1 MKDKFSTL
9 RMQRLQKR
17 ESEFDNLS
25 RFIEDD
31 TFNVFI
37 KRFPYGES
45 ITRKIVSQQID
56 ELDIEQRVKEF
67 FETPCP
73 NVVEY
78 FREKFSTI
86 EQTNRDDFLLTAF
99 FENTETEY
107 LKLYVYFNFDN
118 SCKTIISY
126 Q

>member
-1 MKDKFSTL
+1 
-9 RMQRLQKR
+9 MQRLQKR
-17 ESEFDNLS
+17 EGNIS
-25 RFIEDD
+25 RFVEDD
-31 TFNVFI
+31 TFYAFI
-37 KRFPYGES
+37 KRFPYSETV
-45 ITRKIVSQQID
+45 TRKTVSHQID
-56 ELDIEQRVKEF
+56 ELDIEKRLKEF

-78 FREKFSTI
+78 FIEKFSTI

-118 SCKTIISY
+118 SCKTIINY